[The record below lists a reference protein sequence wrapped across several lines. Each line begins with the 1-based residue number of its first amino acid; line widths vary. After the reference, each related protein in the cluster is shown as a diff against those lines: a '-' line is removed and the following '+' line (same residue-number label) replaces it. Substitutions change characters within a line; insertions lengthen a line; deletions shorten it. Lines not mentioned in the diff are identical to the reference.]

1 MLRSRYQPQRGK
13 LATWINSNY
22 GNQKVMSSEQEKQDW
37 YEFNQETIDALR
49 EDGSQM
55 DATYTV
61 EHHLASADFD
71 RLEKA
76 AVDAFKA
83 GFEVTDAEELMLDDG
98 GTIFCFDAIVER
110 ELEREVLDKDTDSL
124 LKIADKHQIHYDGWG
139 TYYVGNDAET
149 RPLDS

>member
-1 MLRSRYQPQRGK
+1 
-13 LATWINSNY
+13 
-22 GNQKVMSSEQEKQDW
+22 MSSEQERQEW

-71 RLEKA
+71 LLEKA

-110 ELEREVLDKDTDSL
+110 VLDRDALDKDTDSL
-124 LKIADKHQIHYDGWG
+124 LTIAEKHQIHYDGWG
-139 TYYVGNDAET
+139 TYYVGDDAEP
-149 RPLDS
+149 RQLDA